1 MSTQSE
7 ILDETNYRKLAQEY
21 LRKLPLEHFMEGVA
35 QATQRAI
42 TLASFSVINGLR
54 PDLQLFNELL
64 IQTTVDKQRLVQVV
78 PDNMLVWHAEK
89 ITADTS
95 YSMPPETVR
104 PYWVM
109 EYVSKRSARK
119 DYEDNMEKYE
129 RDLKIPYYLCFYHET
144 QDMTLFQ
151 LRNRRYRVVR
161 PDEQERVA
169 VAELDI
175 EMALVN
181 GWVRFWYK
189 GEFIELPNDMYQ
201 KLTRANANLTQANA
215 NLATTQQQ
223 LTDANTELAN
233 ERKSRREQDELI
245 QKLQRELAQFR
256 QPGG

>member
-1 MSTQSE
+1 MTTMAQLPDTLYE
-7 ILDETNYRKLAQEY
+7 YKYHALAQEY

-54 PDLQLFNELL
+54 PDIQLFNELL
-64 IQTTVDKQRLVQVV
+64 IQTTVKNKRLVQVV
-78 PDNMLVWHAEK
+78 PDNMVVWHEEK
-89 ITADTS
+89 ISPDSS
-95 YSMPPETVR
+95 YSMPPQKVN
-104 PYWVM
+104 PFWVM
-109 EYVSKRSARK
+109 EYVSKSNQRK

-151 LRNRRYRVVR
+151 LRKRTYRVVR
-161 PDEQERVA
+161 PDERERVA

-189 GEFIELPNDMYQ
+189 GELIELPNDMYQ
-201 KLTRANANLTQANA
+201 KLTQANANLTQANA
-215 NLATTQQQ
+215 ALVTERQ
-223 LTDANTELAN
+223 ANQAKDQRILELEQELA
-233 ERKSRREQDELI
+233 RYRGPL
-245 QKLQRELAQFR
+245 
-256 QPGG
+256 PGQ